1 MLGVP
6 PDHDSSD
13 VTARRIL
20 NWIYAWQRLPEAD
33 VAGLAESIGE
43 QARHVRANLTAERN
57 HRTLEL
63 YALLIVAL
71 ALPELSIEPPVA
83 ELHDNLLTDFGPD
96 GVHRE
101 RSTHYHFIALRS
113 FVGAR
118 ENCRRF
124 GVALPAGFDERLTLA
139 CEFARDCR
147 RPDGTIPAIS
157 DSDTGNYDELLTLA
171 GRLLSR
177 DDLLDGRPNTY
188 ADGGYAIQRQGDRFL
203 ILDCGPLGDGGHGH
217 YDALSVEAWAGE
229 HALVM
234 DPGRYTYA
242 EGEPNL
248 RHWFRGTAAHNTVTV
263 DGTDQTPY
271 ARGRSSLPS
280 AEARLLSAGDTEL
293 VAEVRSPVYEAIHRR
308 RVVFTGRY
316 WVIEDVLTG
325 ERPHR
330 YDLRWHLAPGRVQ
343 MWASGVTSPTV
354 AITILGARS
363 IALEDGWISPAYGI
377 REAAPVVSAVA
388 TGAERPLH
396 HAAHPARARRPG
408 PDPERRRRHRV
419 RRRRASPA
427 AMTELAPDPA
437 VPRRNALLRP
447 LTMAEVLSQR
457 LHGGVPGRALRADVR
472 QVPRRRQP
480 ARRLPLPG
488 RRRHPPRVRAHQAH
502 RPGAR
507 RARARGRRGA
517 VPVPVR
523 PQAARAAG
531 AGARLAHAREP
542 ARDAGHA
549 AAGVLRRRAVGR
561 GGLRRCRRSCARVRQ
576 GPARRRRAARDRGAG
591 EPGRRARAARTGP
604 RAATCCCSRRSKAA
618 ASTTWTRSTARW
630 KRSGAP
636 SAACTRWPWTS
647 PASNASTCRGWRRPR
662 P

>member
-1 MLGVP
+1 MTATRPRPVYCVNEHEHRDRGLAEAVAGGRFSFAGETRKLGLEPDWLHAELPEDEEWRIDWVKFYYGLDLAEAFRATGDRRFLNAWERLVASFVLQVP

-33 VAGLAESIGE
+33 VAGIAESIGE

-71 ALPELSIEPPVA
+71 ALPELNIAPPVA
-83 ELHDNLLTDFGPD
+83 ELHENLLADFGPD

-147 RPDGTIPAIS
+147 RPDGTIPALS
-157 DSDTGNYDELLTLA
+157 DSDTGDYDELLVLA

-177 DDLLDGRPNTY
+177 DDLLDGEPNTY
-188 ADGGYAIQRQGDRFL
+188 ADGGYAIQRRDDRYL

-217 YDALSVEAWAGE
+217 YDALSVEAWAGGS
-229 HALVM
+229 ALVL
-234 DPGRYTYA
+234 DPGRFTYA

-248 RHWFRGTAAHNTVTV
+248 RHWFRGTAAHNTVCV
-263 DGTDQTPY
+263 DGADQTPY

-280 AEARLLSAGDTEL
+280 AEARLLRASADEL

-308 RVVFTGRY
+308 RVIFVHRRC
-316 WVIEDVLTG
+316 WLIEDVLTG

-330 YDLRWHLAPGRVQ
+330 YDLRWHLTPGRVQ
-343 MWASGVTSPTV
+343 LWANGVTTPAV

-363 IALEDGWISPAYGI
+363 ISLEDGWVSPRYGI

-388 TGAERPLH
+388 SGND
-396 HAAHPARARRPG
+396 ARFITLLSPREPG
-408 PDPERRRRHRV
+408 
-419 RRRRASPA
+419 
-427 AMTELAPDPA
+427 
-437 VPRRNALLRP
+437 
-447 LTMAEVLSQR
+447 
-457 LHGGVPGRALRADVR
+457 
-472 QVPRRRQP
+472 
-480 ARRLPLPG
+480 
-488 RRRHPPRVRAHQAH
+488 
-502 RPGAR
+502 
-507 RARARGRRGA
+507 
-517 VPVPVR
+517 VPVPTLSVD
-523 PQAARAAG
+523 G
-531 AGARLAHAREP
+531 
-542 ARDAGHA
+542 DAVYVGDERI
-549 AAGVLRRRAVGR
+549 VLR
-561 GGLRRCRRSCARVRQ
+561 
-576 GPARRRRAARDRGAG
+576 
-591 EPGRRARAARTGP
+591 
-604 RAATCCCSRRSKAA
+604 
-618 ASTTWTRSTARW
+618 
-630 KRSGAP
+630 
-636 SAACTRWPWTS
+636 
-647 PASNASTCRGWRRPR
+647 
-662 P
+662 